1 MENNITTWNDLWLYI
16 SKDFGRAISC
26 AKYYVKHPT
35 PEGEAFWHGV
45 LTVLEYEGKITRE
58 TALSIWEE
66 ITE

>member
-1 MENNITTWNDLWLYI
+1 MGNTITNYHDLWIYI
-16 SKDFGRAISC
+16 SQDFGNAIGC

-35 PEGEAFWHGV
+35 PEGEAFWSGV
-45 LTVLEYEGKITRE
+45 LMALEYEGKITRE